1 MTDIQLN
8 HLADWYEEKTNGII
22 RPIKL
27 DARKIV
33 TSVRETVSSI
43 EDVSARI
50 ALTANSMD
58 MERKEPARYGQRFAR
73 DVSSS
78 LKRANFP
85 DNITYE
91 PLQQLYESLL
101 EVTDSINKAGRRCI
115 PRLSPFF
122 KDEVRA
128 LDYTVKKLA
137 REIKSFQDFIQID
150 YVEVK
155 RIEDVRRKIDEFINQ
170 TKRNEVSP
178 RSIGK
183 TQERIQKMEEEMNE
197 KLRRLEELRG
207 EESFKRL
214 KEIEIELKEIRDRF
228 QWIFD
233 PLEKPMKK
241 MAKLIHNGDYTL
253 EEEKKLTLNG
263 FLTSP
268 FESFVSM
275 INHKPLKAFLSELN
289 GLIQSGKLKL
299 KKRRREKALK
309 CLREGLKRRYK
320 ELQRKKERIKDSINT
335 DGTQSEREKIN
346 KRVKKLKREIQ
357 GLKFHL
363 QKMRK
368 EHTGFRE
375 DITKRKKLVE
385 DAIAKIDD
393 EKIRI
398 LL

>member
-170 TKRNEVSP
+170 TKRNEGTP

-183 TQERIQKMEEEMNE
+183 TQQRIQKMEEEMNE

-309 CLREGLKRRYK
+309 YLREVITIEALEGLKRKYK
-320 ELQRKKERIKDSINT
+320 ELQRKKERINDSINT
-335 DGTQSEREKIN
+335 DGTRSESEKIN
-346 KRVKKLKREIQ
+346 ERVKKMKRELQ
-357 GLKFHL
+357 GLKF
-363 QKMRK
+363 
-368 EHTGFRE
+368 
-375 DITKRKKLVE
+375 
-385 DAIAKIDD
+385 
-393 EKIRI
+393 
-398 LL
+398 

>member
-1 MTDIQLN
+1 MDKISTKLEIRLIHLN
-8 HLADWYEEKTNGII
+8 
-22 RPIKL
+22 IK
-27 DARKIV
+27 
-33 TSVRETVSSI
+33 
-43 EDVSARI
+43 
-50 ALTANSMD
+50 
-58 MERKEPARYGQRFAR
+58 
-73 DVSSS
+73 
-78 LKRANFP
+78 
-85 DNITYE
+85 
-91 PLQQLYESLL
+91 
-101 EVTDSINKAGRRCI
+101 
-115 PRLSPFF
+115 
-122 KDEVRA
+122 
-128 LDYTVKKLA
+128 
-137 REIKSFQDFIQID
+137 
-150 YVEVK
+150 
-155 RIEDVRRKIDEFINQ
+155 Q
-170 TKRNEVSP
+170 TKRNEGTP

-183 TQERIQKMEEEMNE
+183 AQQRIQKMEEEMNE

-214 KEIEIELKEIRDRF
+214 KEIEFELKEIRDRF
-228 QWIFD
+228 LWIFD

-253 EEEKKLTLNG
+253 EEEKKVTLNG

-268 FESFVSM
+268 FESFVSL
-275 INHKPLKAFLSELN
+275 INHKPFEAILSELK

-309 CLREGLKRRYK
+309 YLREVITIEALEGLKRRYK

-398 LL
+398 FL